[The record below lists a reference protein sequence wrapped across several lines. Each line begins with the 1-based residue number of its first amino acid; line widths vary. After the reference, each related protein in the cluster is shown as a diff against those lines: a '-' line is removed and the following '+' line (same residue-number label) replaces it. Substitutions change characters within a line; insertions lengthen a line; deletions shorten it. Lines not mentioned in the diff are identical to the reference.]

1 MRWITGIRLRCK
13 ALAKRRQLDR
23 DLEEEIRFHLTMRQ
37 QKYEAAGWAAGDA
50 SAAARRRFGNTTSP
64 QEECREMWTF
74 PSLES
79 FGQDLRYGMRQLR
92 RSPGFTVVAVLALA
106 LGIGANTAIFSLM
119 NAVMLRTLPVRQ
131 PDRLVLFG
139 NARAAG
145 STDDFPNGRWNLFSF
160 PMYQEIAAKN
170 HVFSGVTAVLSL
182 PFHLHGTV
190 GSRSEEHTSELQSPV
205 HLVCRLL
212 LEKKK

>member
-1 MRWITGIRLRCK
+1 
-13 ALAKRRQLDR
+13 
-23 DLEEEIRFHLTMRQ
+23 
-37 QKYEAAGWAAGDA
+37 
-50 SAAARRRFGNTTSP
+50 
-64 QEECREMWTF
+64 MWTF

-145 STDDFPNGRWNLFSF
+145 STDDFPNGRWDLFSF

-170 HVFSGVTAVLSL
+170 HVFSGVTAALSL

-190 GSRSEEHTSELQSPV
+190 GSGHEVEPMNAQLVSGTYFSVLGVQPMMGRALTAADDTDPASE
-205 HLVCRLL
+205 
-212 LEKKK
+212 